1 MFNQPRSQTRLEGR
15 EVFEKEKLQ
24 VSTKCNG
31 AFLSLSFFLQWGLA
45 GGVEPASSLFPC
57 IHSNSDSWLLKICS
71 APASTGSANSYCLL
85 EFNAHNMM
93 VSWFLFS
100 PFSDEEIKSLDVKR
114 LGPIPKPA
122 NGQIEAPALVKGESG
137 PSQLLSLLVW
147 W

>member
-15 EVFEKEKLQ
+15 EFFEKENLQ

-45 GGVEPASSLFPC
+45 RGVEPASSLFPC
-57 IHSNSDSWLLKICS
+57 IHSNSDSCLLKICS

-93 VSWFLFS
+93 VS
-100 PFSDEEIKSLDVKR
+100 
-114 LGPIPKPA
+114 
-122 NGQIEAPALVKGESG
+122 
-137 PSQLLSLLVW
+137 
-147 W
+147 